1 MCLRKL
7 EMATKIADFCSHAL
21 LALDVRTHPRA
32 PYLERKVP
40 VSHHENKSPAVHA
53 PSSKLVTIDEA
64 SAVPD
69 AVSSHHQAP
78 EGRSTSFEELFG
90 SECGVESESKDSI
103 PDIVDFL

>member
-21 LALDVRTHPRA
+21 LALD
-32 PYLERKVP
+32 

-103 PDIVDFL
+103 PDI